1 MVPYNLTN
9 KFPSLD
15 VIINQKAK
23 KFVSNQF
30 SKWYIERVSHQVT
43 NWNLPDDVKV
53 SLKLRDLKSL
63 YAKMGGQNV

>member
-15 VIINQKAK
+15 IIINQKAK

-43 NWNLPDDVKV
+43 NSNLPDDVKV
-53 SLKLRDLKSL
+53 FLKLRDLKSL

>member
-15 VIINQKAK
+15 IIINQKAK

-43 NWNLPDDVKV
+43 NWNLLDDVKV

>member
-15 VIINQKAK
+15 IIINQKAK

-63 YAKMGGQNV
+63 YAKLGGQNV

>member
-15 VIINQKAK
+15 IIINQKAK

-63 YAKMGGQNV
+63 YAKMDGQNV

>member
-15 VIINQKAK
+15 IIINQKAK

>member
-15 VIINQKAK
+15 IIINQKAK

-30 SKWYIERVSHQVT
+30 SKWYIERVSDQVT
-43 NWNLPDDVKV
+43 NSNLPDDVKV
-53 SLKLRDLKSL
+53 PLKLRDLKSL